1 VFARRPDGDLQF
13 RFVPDCFNAGLECGI
28 LLQTCLV
35 FAMPTQ
41 AKPGDC
47 DDKNQHKD
55 GERSP
60 KSALFADVAHVRFLP
75 LFVFR
80 LHRYAVHFET
90 VPLGLVLENSI
101 REPHAAPGG
110 RRGTLTNTGQEDDMV
125 RSTQKQKLFNG
136 RDFSWMQ
143 FNRRVLEEAED
154 GANPLL
160 ERVKFLAIT
169 GSNLDEY
176 VEIRQAGLMQRIEDG
191 YREQGYDGL
200 RPDESLATLTAEIQ
214 RFVADQYRC
223 WNDHLLPT
231 LRKQNVRL
239 LEWNDLN
246 EEQRAFAQSYFQREV
261 DPLLTPIAI
270 DPAHPFPRVL
280 NKALCLALLLR
291 RKRKTSGPLV
301 LGVVTV
307 PRALP
312 RFVRLPAAEGVF
324 DYLLLHE
331 LIAQNLG
338 GMYRGYEVVARAGF
352 RVTRNSNLY
361 FEEEEARSLLETIR
375 VELHNR
381 RKGDA
386 VRLEIEA
393 DADAEIIERLRVN
406 FELDEDQVF
415 RCDGPLNLSR
425 LMFLYGDVAR
435 PDLKFPAFT
444 PRPFQLARNAHD
456 IYDELRHRDILL
468 HHPYDSYDTV
478 VEFIEN
484 AAIDPAVVTMKQTL
498 YRTSENSPMF
508 QALTDAAATKE
519 TTLVVELM
527 ARFDEA
533 SNIRWARSMEDAGV
547 QVFHGVV
554 GLKTHCK
561 LAMLVRRD
569 EDGVTR
575 RYCHLGTGNYNPV
588 TARFYTD
595 LSLLTCDPQ
604 ITERVHMV
612 FNYLTAHAEIND
624 YSPLLVA
631 PLTMAESFLGLI
643 RREMDHAKAGRPAHI
658 VAKMNALL
666 EPSVIEA
673 LYAASQAGVEI
684 DLIIRGLCILRPGV
698 KGLSENIRVRSIV
711 GRFLEHSRIFH
722 FANGGNDEI
731 YLGSADWMP
740 RNLFER
746 CEVVFPVRDAAAL
759 ARIHDEI
766 LPAYLADTTK
776 ARLQQADGTYVRASK
791 VLKDA
796 PAFSS
801 QDFLMQLAE
810 GKADLDAIPKPGT
823 VAVLA
828 AKTARPKAHRPRA
841 AAKKAHAAD

>member
-1 VFARRPDGDLQF
+1 VRESGKTLYTANTVHVSD
-13 RFVPDCFNAGLECGI
+13 I
-28 LLQTCLV
+28 
-35 FAMPTQ
+35 MP
-41 AKPGDC
+41 
-47 DDKNQHKD
+47 
-55 GERSP
+55 R
-60 KSALFADVAHVRFLP
+60 
-75 LFVFR
+75 
-80 LHRYAVHFET
+80 
-90 VPLGLVLENSI
+90 
-101 REPHAAPGG
+101 
-110 RRGTLTNTGQEDDMV
+110 TN
-125 RSTQKQKLFNG
+125 QKQKLFSG
-136 RDFSWMQ
+136 RDHSWMQ

-154 GANPLL
+154 SSNPLL

-191 YREQGYDGL
+191 YREQGYDGN
-200 RPDESLATLTAEIQ
+200 RPDESLAILTAEIHE
-214 RFVADQYRC
+214 FVAAQYRC
-223 WNDHLLPT
+223 WNQQLLPE
-231 LRKQNVRL
+231 LRKQRIRL
-239 LEWNDLN
+239 LEWKELD
-246 EEQRAFAQSYFQREV
+246 EEAQAFAQGYFQRDV
-261 DPLLTPIAI
+261 DPLLTPISI

-291 RKRKTSGPLV
+291 AKRRSSGPQV

-312 RFVRLPAAEGVF
+312 RFVRLPASDGTF
-324 DYLLLHE
+324 DYLLLQD

-338 GMYRGYEVVARAGF
+338 GMYRGYEVLAHTAF

-386 VRLEIEA
+386 VRLEIETGA
-393 DADAEIIERLRVN
+393 HPEIVERLRFN
-406 FELDEDQVF
+406 FEIDEDQVLLG
-415 RCDGPLNLSR
+415 DGPVNLSR
-425 LMFLYGDVAR
+425 LMFLYGDVQR
-435 PDLKFPAFT
+435 PDLKFPPFT
-444 PRPFQLARNAHD
+444 PKPLLLSRKSANIF
-456 IYDELRHRDILL
+456 DELRQHDILL
-468 HHPYDSYDTV
+468 HHPYDSYDPV
-478 VEFIEN
+478 VDFIQQGAE
-484 AAIDPAVVTMKQTL
+484 DPAVVTMKQTL
-498 YRTSENSPMF
+498 YRTSHDSPVF
-508 QALTDAAATKE
+508 GALIEAGATKE
-519 TTLVVELM
+519 ATLVVELM

-533 SNIRWARSMEDAGV
+533 SNIRWSRSMEDAGV

-569 EDGVTR
+569 EDGTTR

-595 LSLLTCDPQ
+595 LSLLTSDPQ

-612 FNYLTAHAEIND
+612 FNYLTAHAEIDD
-624 YSPLLVA
+624 YRPLLVA

-643 RREMDHAKAGRPAHI
+643 RREQEHAQAGRPAHI

-673 LYAASQAGVEI
+673 LYQASKDGVEV

-698 KGLSENIRVRSIV
+698 KGLSDRIRVRSIV

-722 FANGGNDEI
+722 FANGGDDEI

-746 CEVVFPVRDAAAL
+746 CEVVFPVRDPAAR

-766 LPAYLADTTK
+766 LPAYLADTAK
-776 ARLQQADGTYVRASK
+776 ARLQQADGSYIRASK
-791 VLKDA
+791 FLKDA
-796 PAFSS
+796 PPFAS
-801 QDFLMQLAE
+801 QNFLMQLAE
-810 GKADLDAIPKPGT
+810 GKADLDAIPKPQK
-823 VAVLA
+823 AKPPAKA
-828 AKTARPKAHRPRA
+828 AR
-841 AAKKAHAAD
+841 KKAVAAD

>member
-1 VFARRPDGDLQF
+1 MARTS
-13 RFVPDCFNAGLECGI
+13 N
-28 LLQTCLV
+28 
-35 FAMPTQ
+35 
-41 AKPGDC
+41 
-47 DDKNQHKD
+47 
-55 GERSP
+55 
-60 KSALFADVAHVRFLP
+60 
-75 LFVFR
+75 
-80 LHRYAVHFET
+80 
-90 VPLGLVLENSI
+90 
-101 REPHAAPGG
+101 
-110 RRGTLTNTGQEDDMV
+110 
-125 RSTQKQKLFNG
+125 KQKLFNG
-136 RDFSWMQ
+136 RDHSWMQ

-154 GANPLL
+154 PANPLL

-169 GSNLDEY
+169 GNNLDEY
-176 VEIRQAGLMQRIEDG
+176 VEVRQAGLMQRIEDG
-191 YREQGYDGL
+191 YREPGYDGL
-200 RPDESLATLTAEIQ
+200 RPDESLSGLTADIHD
-214 RFVADQYRC
+214 FVAAQYRC
-223 WNDHLLPT
+223 WNDHLVPE
-231 LRKQNVRL
+231 LRKQGIRL
-239 LEWNDLN
+239 LEWKELG
-246 EEQRAFAQSYFQREV
+246 EEARVFAQGYFQREV
-261 DPLLTPIAI
+261 DPLLTPISI

-291 RKRKTSGPLV
+291 AKRRSSGPQV

-312 RFVRLPAAEGVF
+312 RFVRLPGADGAF
-324 DYLLLHE
+324 DYLLLQD
-331 LIAQNLG
+331 LIAQNLS
-338 GMYRGYEVVARAGF
+338 GMYRGYEVLAHAAF

-393 DADAEIIERLRVN
+393 GADPEIVERLRVN
-406 FELDEDQVF
+406 FELEESQVF
-415 RCDGPLNLSR
+415 PTDGPVNLSR
-425 LMFLYGDVAR
+425 LMFFYGDVKR

-444 PRPFQLARNAHD
+444 PRPLHLSRKSTSIF
-456 IYDELRHRDILL
+456 DELRHHDILL
-468 HHPYDSYDTV
+468 HHPYDSYESV
-478 VEFIEN
+478 VDFIQQG
-484 AAIDPAVVTMKQTL
+484 AQDPAVVSMKQTL
-498 YRTSENSPMF
+498 YRTSQDSPMF
-508 QALTDAAATKE
+508 AALTEAAATKE
-519 TTLVVELM
+519 ATVVVELM

-533 SNIRWARSMEDAGV
+533 SNIRWARDMEDAGV

-612 FNYLTAHAEIND
+612 FNYLTAHAEIDD
-624 YSPLLVA
+624 YRPLLVA

-643 RREMDHAKAGRPAHI
+643 RREAEHAQAGRPAHI
-658 VAKMNALL
+658 IAKMNALL

-673 LYAASQAGVEI
+673 LYQASQAGVEVDMI
-684 DLIIRGLCILRPGV
+684 VRGLSILRPGV
-698 KGLSENIRVRSIV
+698 KGLSERIRVRSIV

-722 FANGGNDEI
+722 FANGGNSEI

-746 CEVVFPVRDAAAL
+746 CEVVFPVRDQAAL
-759 ARIHDEI
+759 DRIHNEI
-766 LPAYLADTTK
+766 LPAYLADTVK
-776 ARLQQADGTYVRASK
+776 ARMQQSDGSYIRASK
-791 VLKDA
+791 LLKDA
-796 PAFSS
+796 LSFSS

-810 GKADLDAIPKPGT
+810 GKTDLDAIPKPT
-823 VAVLA
+823 PAKPA
-828 AKTARPKAHRPRA
+828 ATRLQKSKAT
-841 AAKKAHAAD
+841 AAD

>member
-1 VFARRPDGDLQF
+1 MSR
-13 RFVPDCFNAGLECGI
+13 N
-28 LLQTCLV
+28 TNK
-35 FAMPTQ
+35 TQ
-41 AKPGDC
+41 
-47 DDKNQHKD
+47 
-55 GERSP
+55 
-60 KSALFADVAHVRFLP
+60 
-75 LFVFR
+75 
-80 LHRYAVHFET
+80 
-90 VPLGLVLENSI
+90 
-101 REPHAAPGG
+101 
-110 RRGTLTNTGQEDDMV
+110 
-125 RSTQKQKLFNG
+125 LFNG
-136 RDFSWMQ
+136 RDHSWMQ

-154 GANPLL
+154 GTNPLL

-169 GSNLDEY
+169 ASNLDEY
-176 VEIRQAGLMQRIEDG
+176 VEIRQAGLLQRIEDG
-191 YREQGYDGL
+191 YREPGYDGL
-200 RPDESLATLTAEIQ
+200 RPDQSLETLTQEIHT
-214 RFVADQYRC
+214 FVKGQYAC
-223 WNDHLLPT
+223 WNRHLLPE
-231 LRKQNVRL
+231 LEKQGIRL
-239 LEWNDLN
+239 LDWKELS
-246 EEQRAFAQSYFQREV
+246 EEAKAFARDYFQREV

-291 RKRKTSGPLV
+291 AKRRSSGPQV

-312 RFVRLPAAEGVF
+312 RFVRLPAAEGSY
-324 DYLLLHE
+324 DYLLLQD
-331 LIAQNLG
+331 LIAQHLG
-338 GMYRGYEVVARAGF
+338 GMYRGYEVLSRASF

-386 VRLEIEA
+386 VRLEIETGA
-393 DADAEIIERLRVN
+393 DSEIVERLRVN
-406 FELDEDQVF
+406 FELDPEQVF
-415 RCDGPLNLSR
+415 ESDGPVNLSR
-425 LMFLYGDVAR
+425 LFFLCDDVKR
-435 PDLKFPAFT
+435 PDLKFPSFT
-444 PRPFQLARNAHD
+444 PKPLVLSRKSEGIF
-456 IYDELRHRDILL
+456 DELRQRDILL
-468 HHPYDSYDTV
+468 HHPYDSYDPV
-478 VEFIEN
+478 VEFIEQG
-484 AAIDPAVVTMKQTL
+484 AHDPAVLTMKQTL
-498 YRTSENSPMF
+498 YRTSNDSPVF
-508 QALTDAAATKE
+508 KSLIDAAASKE
-519 TTLVVELM
+519 ATLVVELM

-561 LAMLVRRD
+561 LAMMVRRD

-595 LSLLTCDPQ
+595 VSLLTTNPQ

-643 RREMDHAKAGRPAHI
+643 RRETDHAKAGRPAHI

-673 LYAASQAGVEI
+673 LYAASQAGVEV
-684 DLIIRGLCILRPGV
+684 DLIIRGLSILKPGV
-698 KGLSENIRVRSIV
+698 KGLSERIRVRSIV

-746 CEVVFPVRDAAAL
+746 CEVVFPVRDPVAL
-759 ARIHDEI
+759 SRLHNEI

-776 ARLQQADGTYVRASK
+776 ARLQQADGSYVRASRL
-791 VLKDA
+791 LKGA
-796 PAFSS
+796 ATFSA
-801 QDFLMQLAE
+801 QDFLMKLAE
-810 GKADLDAIPKPGT
+810 GKTSLDAIPVP
-823 VAVLA
+823 
-828 AKTARPKAHRPRA
+828 A
-841 AAKKAHAAD
+841 AAKPATQPATPRRAPAKRAVKTAK

>member
-1 VFARRPDGDLQF
+1 MART
-13 RFVPDCFNAGLECGI
+13 I
-28 LLQTCLV
+28 
-35 FAMPTQ
+35 
-41 AKPGDC
+41 
-47 DDKNQHKD
+47 
-55 GERSP
+55 S
-60 KSALFADVAHVRFLP
+60 
-75 LFVFR
+75 
-80 LHRYAVHFET
+80 
-90 VPLGLVLENSI
+90 
-101 REPHAAPGG
+101 
-110 RRGTLTNTGQEDDMV
+110 
-125 RSTQKQKLFNG
+125 KQKLFNG

-143 FNRRVLEEAED
+143 FNRRVLEEAGD
-154 GANPLL
+154 ATNPLL

-176 VEIRQAGLMQRIEDG
+176 VEVRQAGLMQRIEDG

-200 RPDESLATLTAEIQ
+200 RPSESLATLTAEIHT
-214 RFVADQYRC
+214 FVQDQYRC
-223 WNDHLLPT
+223 WNEQILPV
-231 LRKQNVRL
+231 LRKQGVRL
-239 LEWNDLN
+239 LEWDELS
-246 EEQRAFAQSYFQREV
+246 EEARAFAQGYYQREV
-261 DPLLTPIAI
+261 DPLLTPVAI

-291 RKRKTSGPLV
+291 RKRRSSGPPV

-312 RFVRLPAAEGVF
+312 RFVRLPAEDGFF
-324 DYLLLHE
+324 DYLLLHD
-331 LIAQNLG
+331 LIAQNLS
-338 GMYRGYEVVARAGF
+338 GMYRGYEVLSRAAF

-393 DADAEIIERLRVN
+393 GADAEIVERLRVN

-415 RCDGPLNLSR
+415 PGDGPLNLSR
-425 LMFLYGDVAR
+425 LMFLYSDVAR

-444 PRPFQLARNAHD
+444 PRPFQLSRTSAD
-456 IYDELRHRDILL
+456 IYEELRHRDILL
-468 HHPYDSYDTV
+468 HHPYDSYEPI

-484 AAIDPAVVTMKQTL
+484 AAIDPNVVTMKQTL

-569 EDGVTR
+569 EDGVIR

-595 LSLLTCDPQ
+595 LSLLTSDPQ
-604 ITERVHMV
+604 MTERVHQV
-612 FNYLTAHAEIND
+612 FNYLTAHAEIDD
-624 YSPLLVA
+624 YRPLLVA

-643 RREMDHAKAGRPAHI
+643 RREEEHARAGRPAHI

-666 EPSVIEA
+666 EPRVIEA

-684 DLIIRGLCILRPGV
+684 DLIVRGLSILRPGV
-698 KGLSENIRVRSIV
+698 KGLSERIRVRSIV

-722 FANGGNDEI
+722 FANGGDDEI

-746 CEVVFPVRDAAAL
+746 CEVVFPVRDAAAKK
-759 ARIHDEI
+759 RIHDEI

-776 ARLQQADGTYVRASK
+776 ARLQQSDGVYLRASK
-791 VLKDA
+791 LVKDA
-796 PAFSS
+796 KPFSS
-801 QDFLMQLAE
+801 QEFLMQLAE
-810 GKADLDAIPKPGT
+810 GKISMDAMPQASTPQKPAT
-823 VAVLA
+823 
-828 AKTARPKAHRPRA
+828 
-841 AAKKAHAAD
+841 AKKANAAD

>member
-1 VFARRPDGDLQF
+1 M
-13 RFVPDCFNAGLECGI
+13 AG
-28 LLQTCLV
+28 T
-35 FAMPTQ
+35 TR
-41 AKPGDC
+41 KP
-47 DDKNQHKD
+47 
-55 GERSP
+55 
-60 KSALFADVAHVRFLP
+60 
-75 LFVFR
+75 
-80 LHRYAVHFET
+80 
-90 VPLGLVLENSI
+90 
-101 REPHAAPGG
+101 
-110 RRGTLTNTGQEDDMV
+110 
-125 RSTQKQKLFNG
+125 KLFNG
-136 RDFSWMQ
+136 RDHSWMQ

-154 GANPLL
+154 GSNPLL

-191 YREQGYDGL
+191 YRQTGFDGL
-200 RPDESLATLTAEIQ
+200 RPDESLATLTADIHS
-214 RFVADQYRC
+214 FVAAQYHCWDQQ
-223 WNDHLLPT
+223 LLPE
-231 LRKQNVRL
+231 LRKHGIRL
-239 LEWNDLN
+239 LDWVELDA
-246 EEQRAFAQSYFQREV
+246 EARTFAKDYFQREV
-261 DPLLTPIAI
+261 DPLLTPISI

-291 RKRKTSGPLV
+291 AKRRSSGPQV

-312 RFVRLPAAEGVF
+312 RFVRLPSAEGSY
-324 DYLLLHE
+324 DYLLLQD
-331 LIAQNLG
+331 LIAQHLA
-338 GMYRGYEVVARAGF
+338 GMYRGYEVLAHASF

-386 VRLEIEA
+386 VRLEIESGA
-393 DADAEIIERLRVN
+393 HPEIIERLRVN

-415 RCDGPLNLSR
+415 RGEDPVNLSR
-425 LMFLYGDVAR
+425 LMYLYEDVKRA
-435 PDLKFPAFT
+435 DLKFPPFT
-444 PRPFQLARNAHD
+444 PRPFVFSRKSTN
-456 IYDELRHRDILL
+456 IFDELRQHDVLL
-468 HHPYDSYDTV
+468 HHPYDAYDPV
-478 VEFIEN
+478 VEFIEQG
-484 AAIDPAVVTMKQTL
+484 AKDPLVLSMKQTL
-498 YRTSENSPMF
+498 YRTSHDSPVF
-508 QALTDAAATKE
+508 GALIEAAASKE

-561 LAMLVRRD
+561 LALLVRRD
-569 EDGVTR
+569 EDGQTR

-595 LSLLTCDPQ
+595 LSLLTADPQ
-604 ITERVHMV
+604 ITDRVHMV
-612 FNYLTAHAEIND
+612 FNYLTAHAEVDD

-631 PLTMAESFLGLI
+631 PLTMAESFLRLI
-643 RREMDHAKAGRPAHI
+643 RREQEHAQAGRPAHI

-673 LYAASQAGVEI
+673 LYQASQAGVEI
-684 DLIIRGLCILRPGV
+684 DLIIRGLSILRPGV
-698 KGLSENIRVRSIV
+698 KGLSERIRVRSIV
-711 GRFLEHSRIFH
+711 GRFLEHSRIYH

-746 CEVVFPVRDAAAL
+746 CEVVFPVRDPAAR

-766 LPAYLADTTK
+766 LPAYLADTVK
-776 ARLQQADGTYVRASK
+776 ARLQQPEGNYIRASK
-791 VLKDA
+791 LLKDA

-801 QDFLMQLAE
+801 QDFLMKLAE
-810 GKADLDAIPKPGT
+810 GKVDLDAIP
-823 VAVLA
+823 A
-828 AKTARPKAHRPRA
+828 AIPARPPAKGATRKA
-841 AAKKAHAAD
+841 KAAD